1 MPFSD
6 NLAKP
11 NHCQRLIFRVKRELK
26 LIESLHTTCKTR
38 IFFLDSSIFVFVRK
52 PRNSFANQ
60 EKPRN
65 SNARYPLRHRLPPRL
80 RSPPRSLLR
89 RQQGHQPRSWHPLG
103 ESREIRMRRGVLGA
117 ERQISHDDLH
127 VPLGSLRFE
136 DKIQRLEFFNFF
148 SFANQEIHSQTTFPH
163 LERKVHKI
171 AMLLSGA
178 AVETVYPQQDGSSDD
193 SDSSSSESEEEEE
206 A

>member
-1 MPFSD
+1 MQDTLS
-6 NLAKP
+6 AIAS
-11 NHCQRLIFRVKRELK
+11 H
-26 LIESLHTTCKTR
+26 
-38 IFFLDSSIFVFVRK
+38 LDSVHHLALFC
-52 PRNSFANQ
+52 
-60 EKPRN
+60 
-65 SNARYPLRHRLPPRL
+65 
-80 RSPPRSLLR
+80 
-89 RQQGHQPRSWHPLG
+89 
-103 ESREIRMRRGVLGA
+103 GVNKA
-117 ERQISHDDLH
+117 ISHEAGIHWARVGKSACGEEYWALNGRYLTMIFMCPGAVCD
-127 VPLGSLRFE
+127 SRIRFSGWNFL
-136 DKIQRLEFFNFF
+136 IFF